1 MNTKIFLVTG
11 PSGAGKDT
19 LIKLAKEYL
28 KDNKEIIFLK
38 RYITRKPDK
47 NEENY
52 YLSREAFFIL
62 EKSGFFFTTWKAYNN
77 LYGISFNEICL
88 KNKKVI
94 ISISRKKVSCF
105 ERKFNYVHTLYITE
119 SVEKIEERLNM
130 RKREPDDMIKKRLSR
145 YNIMP
150 DTNNITFIYNTNLD
164 KSLKKF
170 LDILKR

>member
-1 MNTKIFLVTG
+1 MEKLFILRIYNEYKDIFSYW

-130 RKREPDDMIKKRLSR
+130 RKREPDDMIKRDCPG
-145 YNIMP
+145 I
-150 DTNNITFIYNTNLD
+150 
-164 KSLKKF
+164 
-170 LDILKR
+170 ILCLILIILHLYIIQI